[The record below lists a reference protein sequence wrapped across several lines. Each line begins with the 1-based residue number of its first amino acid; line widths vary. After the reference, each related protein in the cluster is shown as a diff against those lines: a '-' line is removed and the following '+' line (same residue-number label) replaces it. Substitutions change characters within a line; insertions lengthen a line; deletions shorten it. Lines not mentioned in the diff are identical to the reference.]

1 MTFLQA
7 HRFGPSQITSP
18 RPPPFPRCYPHHH
31 HLPLGSSR
39 LTSLTLRPLMSAHS
53 LDTTA
58 QRPLLAPRTQAQRTE
73 TLITAE
79 AVAVQGWAWGGWGIC
94 VCGCVFWYR
103 RVSSRVSCGPKAQI
117 SEKGMNKVS
126 AEKKGDVS
134 LADKYLDQ
142 RPHSHQ
148 LSSYKRQ

>member
-18 RPPPFPRCYPHHH
+18 PSTTPPFPRCYPHHN

-58 QRPLLAPRTQAQRTE
+58 QRPLLAPRTQARMTE
-73 TLITAE
+73 TLITLE
-79 AVAVQGWAWGGWGIC
+79 AVVVWGWAWGGG
-94 VCGCVFWYR
+94 G
-103 RVSSRVSCGPKAQI
+103 VSSRVSCGPNAQI
-117 SEKGMNKVS
+117 SEKGHKVS
-126 AEKKGDVS
+126 AERKGDVS

-142 RPHSHQ
+142 CPHSRQ
-148 LSSYKRQ
+148 LSSHKRQ